1 MAYMARIT
9 AVDVDVDVQEGF
21 DELKSSEQRYFLID
35 NINVLKD
42 DDLLDEL
49 RSRGYSVTVNE

>member
-42 DDLLDEL
+42 DDLFDEL
-49 RSRGYSVTVNE
+49 RSRGYSVAVNE